1 MGPGRQCLKNVVGP
15 AVQKRRAHLGWSQAK
30 LAAECQLIGW
40 DISRGIVAA
49 LESRVRW
56 AGDYEV
62 VLLARVLGVS
72 IESLFPLN
80 ADWREV
86 GLPDVQFRGKKQADA

>member
-1 MGPGRQCLKNVVGP
+1 MNARQRSSKNVVGP
-15 AVQKRRAHLGWSQAK
+15 AVQRRRMELGWSQAK

-49 LESRVRW
+49 LEGKVRW

-62 VLLARVLGVS
+62 ALLAKVLRTPIASLYPSAIDWADLGQVHVS
-72 IESLFPLN
+72 SK
-80 ADWREV
+80 AR
-86 GLPDVQFRGKKQADA
+86 RA